1 MWRNMM
7 KLPSELQQLLMI
19 IQDYNPLLV
28 GGCVRDHLL
37 GKEPHDFDVVV
48 DKVHHQMLLDL
59 NDAGWL
65 TKLSNNG
72 NTEIWN
78 ISKKFPVYECITGY
92 IYEPIS
98 FVKSEKSYIVEV
110 LGFRGSSIEEDASN
124 RDLTI
129 NSLYYDP
136 FKDKII
142 DPTGR
147 GISDIE
153 NKVIRFNSKEVVN
166 TDLLRIARAYRF
178 AKQLGF
184 TIEDRSLRLCRS
196 EFDRMIKEINSTRIM
211 KEFEK
216 ICL

>member
-1 MWRNMM
+1 M
-7 KLPSELQQLLMI
+7 KISYELQQLLMI
-19 IQDYNPLLV
+19 IQDYNPYLV

-48 DKVHHQMLLDL
+48 DKVRHSMLEDL
-59 NDAGWL
+59 INAGWS
-65 TKLSNNG
+65 TKLSLNG
-72 NTEIWN
+72 STEIWN
-78 ISKKFPVYECITGY
+78 VSKKFP
-92 IYEPIS
+92 IYDFVFYNDEPIY
-98 FVKSEKSYIVEV
+98 FVKCEKSYVVEI
-110 LGFRGSSIEEDASN
+110 LGFRGKDINEDSSN

-136 FKDKII
+136 FKDIVI
-142 DPTGR
+142 DPTGK
-147 GISDIE
+147 GLSDLE
-153 NKVIRFNSKEVVN
+153 NKLIRFNNKKVV
-166 TDLLRIARAYRF
+166 DQDPLRIARAYRF

>member
-1 MWRNMM
+1 M
-7 KLPSELQQLLMI
+7 KLSSELQQVLLI
-19 IQDYNPLLV
+19 IQDYNPYLV

-59 NDAGWL
+59 NDAGWS

-72 NTEIWN
+72 STEIWN
-78 ISKKFPVYECITGY
+78 VSKKFPIYDFTFYKDEPVY
-92 IYEPIS
+92 
-98 FVKSEKSYIVEV
+98 FVKGEQSYIVEI
-110 LGFRGSSIEEDASN
+110 LSFRGKDIEEDASN

-153 NKVIRFNSKEVVN
+153 NKIIRFNNKEVVN

-196 EFDRMIKEINSTRIM
+196 EFHRMISDINPTRIM

-216 ICL
+216 VCL

>member
-1 MWRNMM
+1 M
-7 KLPSELQQLLMI
+7 KLPSELQQLLLI
-19 IQDYNPLLV
+19 IQDYKPYLV

-37 GKEPHDFDVVV
+37 DKEPHDFDIVI
-48 DKVHHQMLLDL
+48 DKVRHSMLEDL
-59 NDAGWL
+59 INAGWS

-72 NTEIWN
+72 STEIWN
-78 ISKKFPVYECITGY
+78 VSKKFPVYDSVLY
-92 IYEPIS
+92 KNEPVY
-98 FVKSEKSYIVEV
+98 FVKNEKSYIVEI
-110 LGFRGSSIEEDASN
+110 LGFRGKDIKEDSSN

-136 FKDKII
+136 FKDKVI
-142 DPTGR
+142 DPSEKGLF
-147 GISDIE
+147 DLE
-153 NKVIRFNSKEVVN
+153 NKLIRFTNKNVVEQ
-166 TDLLRIARAYRF
+166 DPLRIARAYRF

-196 EFDRMIKEINSTRIM
+196 EFHRMISDVNPTRIM

>member
-1 MWRNMM
+1 M
-7 KLPSELQQLLMI
+7 KLSSELQQLLMI
-19 IQDYNPLLV
+19 IQDYNPYLV

-59 NDAGWL
+59 NASGWS
-65 TKLSNNG
+65 TKLSLNG
-72 NTEIWN
+72 STEIWN
-78 ISKKFPVYECITGY
+78 VSKKFPIYDFTFYKDEPVY
-92 IYEPIS
+92 
-98 FVKSEKSYIVEV
+98 FVKGDQSYIVEI
-110 LGFRGSSIEEDASN
+110 LSFRGKDIKEDASN

-153 NKVIRFNSKEVVN
+153 NKIIRFNNKEVVN

-216 ICL
+216 VCL